1 MTPLIE
7 ENGDVLTVKRTGF
20 SSSHWLIDLAA
31 AAVIVPLSLVLTAS
45 TNSFVGRYLQLQAPT
60 LAWIATAA
68 VPSCVVICCLYA
80 LLGDKRA
87 LSWPRLK
94 KDDRDRVLRLSAI
107 WLMVWLAGST
117 AFAMMA
123 GHWIVYARGLPA
135 VAAFL
140 VFGPL
145 GEELLFRG
153 FVYERVRALQ
163 PRSALWPILISS
175 FAFSAHHL
183 WLNTA
188 PGGLAL
194 TQVLFTIPMGIVLAL
209 LRHRTASIWP
219 GFLLH
224 VATNLPA
231 TL

>member
-1 MTPLIE
+1 M
-7 ENGDVLTVKRTGF
+7 LTVKRVGL
-20 SSSHWLIDLAA
+20 SSSRLLIDLAA
-31 AAVIVPLSLVLTAS
+31 AALLLPLSLVLTAS
-45 TNSFVGRYLQLQAPT
+45 TNGFVGKYLQSQAPT

-68 VPSCVVICCLYA
+68 IPSCVAICCLYA

-87 LSWPRLK
+87 LSWPRLQTEN
-94 KDDRDRVLRLSAI
+94 RNRVLRLSAI

-117 AFAMMA
+117 AFAIMA
-123 GHWIVYARGLPA
+123 AQWIVYARGLPPI
-135 VAAFL
+135 AAFL

-153 FVYERVRALQ
+153 LVYERVRAL
-163 PRSALWPILISS
+163 PPHAALWPVLISS

-183 WLNTA
+183 WLNAA
-188 PGGLAL
+188 PEGLAL

>member
-1 MTPLIE
+1 LA
-7 ENGDVLTVKRTGF
+7 VKRTVLF
-20 SSSHWLIDLAA
+20 SRRCFIDFVTAGLLL
-31 AAVIVPLSLVLTAS
+31 PLSLALTAS
-45 TNSFVGRYLQLQAPT
+45 ANRLAGGYLKLAAPEV
-60 LAWIATAA
+60 AWIATAA
-68 VPSCVVICCLYA
+68 IPSCIVIGCLYA
-80 LLGDKRA
+80 LLSDKHA
-87 LSWPRLK
+87 LSWPRLQTN
-94 KDDRDRVLRLSAI
+94 DRSRVLLLSAI
-107 WLMVWLAGST
+107 WLMVWLAGSI
-117 AFAMMA
+117 AFAMIA

-153 FVYERVRALQ
+153 LIYERVQALR
-163 PRSALWPILISS
+163 PHSALWPVLISS

-183 WLNTA
+183 WLDTA
-188 PGGLAL
+188 PEGLAL

-209 LRHRTASIWP
+209 LRHRTASVWP

-224 VATNLPA
+224 VATNFPA

>member
-1 MTPLIE
+1 VQTKGLFRSRWF
-7 ENGDVLTVKRTGF
+7 V
-20 SSSHWLIDLAA
+20 DLGVAGLLL
-31 AAVIVPLSLVLTAS
+31 PLSLVLTAS
-45 TNSFVGRYLQLQAPT
+45 TNRLAGRYLQLEAPT

-68 VPSCVVICCLYA
+68 IPSCVVIGGLYA
-80 LLGDKRA
+80 VFCDRRA
-87 LSWPRLK
+87 LSWPRLQTEELN
-94 KDDRDRVLRLSAI
+94 RVLRLSAI
-107 WLMVWLAGST
+107 WLTVWLAGLVS
-117 AFAMMA
+117 FAMMT
-123 GHWIVYARGLPA
+123 GHWVIYASGLPA

-153 FVYERVRALQ
+153 LVYGRIQALL
-163 PRSALWPILISS
+163 PRSALCPVLVSS

-183 WLNTA
+183 WLDAA
-188 PGGLAL
+188 PEGLAL
-194 TQVLFTIPMGIVLAL
+194 TQILFTIPMGIVLAL
-209 LRHRTASIWP
+209 LRRRTSSIWP